1 MSVENI
7 DYRLLSELP
16 KSETSDYWW
25 WQGVRLLLEESLSFK
40 ESYGSLRC
48 RGGIRNVPSVYDFQ
62 KKWNSAK
69 QSPLLGDFQ
78 IVLAT
83 IEGNLVGLI
92 VFSTNISAFQRFEG
106 DAHKYEILSNN
117 QTIISGSAFF
127 DLGIVGRSFR
137 HIGSGVFKG
146 MLSYISKKIGCSFA
160 YGLISPYNAYAQG
173 VIQHYGAHFIP
184 SSNNGL
190 AHLCSMGKD
199 FPYQKKGVQWLLF
212 ELPLEFNGKKGPS
225 FPHKKVVSLKFERSG
240 SAQGYKFN
248 VFFEGGESGLDEE
261 THGLLLDRI
270 AGYAICTS
278 SISDVEDGLTIP
290 VFDYNNFRDGS
301 LGEYDVIS
309 ENVQGA
315 SYNAIADKMSV
326 IAEKRHKLTQS
337 YTQVLDICGGTHNK
351 WNNLPFMNIKSY
363 DARDGL
369 DGCID
374 IHSLHNKFITDVQH
388 ADILLMQNAI
398 ARLYDYVRGPGR
410 DYTQQE
416 KSAFLRNVCNIR
428 SDSGLDQHFLIL
440 ESECVGAISFKEVC
454 AQVCHF
460 YPNAGK
466 EWVAKWAAFWWYA
479 ISEKCFFPVLSEWRK
494 NNLLGC
500 FKIQDIQ
507 TVPQPDMST
516 NSRRTVRLY
525 VLSRMLNLIYKVSF
539 VEATVLRDQLSNFT
553 PGLLSGKCYADL
565 LKKNR
570 DTIGNNRIVDY
581 LRKYQ
586 RFHALQNED
595 TAYAFVVTDA
605 TIISTNTNS
614 SLRDEI
620 KALLLLVDV
629 VYVCDGNNQEYYFS
643 RFDSDVV
650 GDPIVSCVSI
660 LNVNFLMLKT
670 LLPDSVV
677 ELSEKK
683 GVVSVTIGKYSP
695 LLKGCSTLS
704 ANYFAESSI
713 NFNDIAS
720 IVRSLLNEINANIG
734 KMWHDQV
741 LMRSIKSAIGSIM
754 SRNGSHNI
762 GSHVLAALSHNVGT
776 MPDDRVLYQY
786 IQQRMDYIATAT
798 TDFPN
803 WVQPTMLL
811 GVLMKGFLSQ
821 RHLLDHISESE
832 GLSAWQF
839 QGCKLGN
846 EAKAK
851 QPWLQ
856 FHIRKWNNGKYIDL
870 IEYDQ
875 EEGHNRV
882 NLSEDVALAIPGGT
896 VGNHA
901 FYTIIENV
909 IRNAAKH
916 DWAVNVTAKDR
927 PLPIYIDF
935 KDSINERDVQIEIW
949 AKVTALKVDDKTKG
963 SLDKKGV
970 ESWIKRLDDGTDKD
984 VSEFA
989 QLPIHR
995 QMQVLIERPFISNDG
1010 SLRRENWG
1018 LAEMKISAGYLNR
1031 IDVGAIGGLELEKY
1045 DPEHNCIILPIA
1057 RKEGNEYYLA
1067 YRFYVPKPREVLI
1080 MVPDATNTTVVK
1092 KLENYGVYVRTQAAI
1107 RESGK
1112 ENKRSLELNYRYV
1125 VVPSVSKDTFGKDI
1139 KFPFRVLSGSRLGD
1153 EHPQRLK
1160 NMIPELDSYKGII
1173 SSLKQIKTGDEKQL
1187 ADKILG
1193 HIYDCWS
1200 RHLATYRQNDIGSA
1214 VGLLITPNEG
1224 NAGGGRSLISDDDVL
1239 KYVMRE
1245 CFGECIRQ
1253 YKKHDDQVSNK
1264 ICDVFAVIEK
1274 DCYREEVDISKFHG
1288 TNNKIAALLH
1298 KWLTTALKDDD
1309 IRDNSFEIT
1318 AQEMQRQLEEGYSI
1332 NYQCDGSSTEAHS
1345 ACDESV
1351 NNNNETAEEGLL
1363 INIDQIRAESKT
1375 TIEKRSKESALLAI
1389 GKLLKSG
1396 SIDGFIDYIVT
1407 VHEQAK
1413 QMFKQY
1419 EENIVSLPDGYMPE
1433 KGASSNSNVKEVT
1446 VNGIKVAFNHDAL
1459 GGNAKWITYRR
1470 HDNTLDKGK
1479 GVVFAEPLSG
1489 TQSYLTQIMRLVSNL
1504 QAGEITATEKSLC
1517 ARLLENGLMRVLVID
1532 ERVAKFVREHAAEVA
1547 KYYNSMAI
1555 SVMDDNCQTTVI
1567 DAEQGPITQAA
1578 SYFNEK
1584 SKATLKAYAEGKETS
1599 QNITALDFEILIIHQ
1614 GILDKWFNEF
1624 KNDKEKMRKLLEG
1637 MKEMV
1642 KYVVITTGRGTP
1654 VNIPKDA
1661 HLIPF
1666 AVVEAALFR
1675 KYPEKLMLV
1684 DAVMNALPVGD
1695 VGAKGGPQ

>member
-1 MSVENI
+1 M
-7 DYRLLSELP
+7 
-16 KSETSDYWW
+16 
-25 WQGVRLLLEESLSFK
+25 
-40 ESYGSLRC
+40 
-48 RGGIRNVPSVYDFQ
+48 
-62 KKWNSAK
+62 
-69 QSPLLGDFQ
+69 
-78 IVLAT
+78 
-83 IEGNLVGLI
+83 
-92 VFSTNISAFQRFEG
+92 
-106 DAHKYEILSNN
+106 KYEHQLLPID
-117 QTIISGSAFF
+117 IEYHVKDIGSAFAIQQ
-127 DLGIVGRSFR
+127 DEPSSAMIDHMVAN
-137 HIGSGVFKG
+137 SGVR
-146 MLSYISKKIGCSFA
+146 
-160 YGLISPYNAYAQG
+160 
-173 VIQHYGAHFIP
+173 
-184 SSNNGL
+184 
-190 AHLCSMGKD
+190 
-199 FPYQKKGVQWLLF
+199 
-212 ELPLEFNGKKGPS
+212 E
-225 FPHKKVVSLKFERSG
+225 
-240 SAQGYKFN
+240 
-248 VFFEGGESGLDEE
+248 
-261 THGLLLDRI
+261 
-270 AGYAICTS
+270 
-278 SISDVEDGLTIP
+278 
-290 VFDYNNFRDGS
+290 
-301 LGEYDVIS
+301 
-309 ENVQGA
+309 
-315 SYNAIADKMSV
+315 
-326 IAEKRHKLTQS
+326 IAELVKTEL
-337 YTQVLDICGGTHNK
+337 
-351 WNNLPFMNIKSY
+351 NIKSPFFIEY
-363 DARDGL
+363 SL
-369 DGCID
+369 
-374 IHSLHNKFITDVQH
+374 IHS
-388 ADILLMQNAI
+388 
-398 ARLYDYVRGPGR
+398 
-410 DYTQQE
+410 
-416 KSAFLRNVCNIR
+416 
-428 SDSGLDQHFLIL
+428 
-440 ESECVGAISFKEVC
+440 
-454 AQVCHF
+454 
-460 YPNAGK
+460 
-466 EWVAKWAAFWWYA
+466 
-479 ISEKCFFPVLSEWRK
+479 VLSPQARNRLTTFLYGEGEITFLENIK
-494 NNLLGC
+494 KSYTSIVAASAYKGV
-500 FKIQDIQ
+500 
-507 TVPQPDMST
+507 TVYQHPDVFINPSKGEVAF
-516 NSRRTVRLY
+516 SI
-525 VLSRMLNLIYKVSF
+525 SRMIGEAKEQVQFTEKPLTSLIIDKTSVYGYSEF
-539 VEATVLRDQLSNFT
+539 HREYEEMLSVAERSRKD
-553 PGLLSGKCYADL
+553 GISLKDLQRKLHELL
-565 LKKNR
+565 
-570 DTIGNNRIVDY
+570 
-581 LRKYQ
+581 
-586 RFHALQNED
+586 HA
-595 TAYAFVVTDA
+595 V
-605 TIISTNTNS
+605 
-614 SLRDEI
+614 
-620 KALLLLVDV
+620 
-629 VYVCDGNNQEYYFS
+629 
-643 RFDSDVV
+643 
-650 GDPIVSCVSI
+650 
-660 LNVNFLMLKT
+660 
-670 LLPDSVV
+670 
-677 ELSEKK
+677 
-683 GVVSVTIGKYSP
+683 
-695 LLKGCSTLS
+695 LLKGTNQSSYITIPIAGAEYDPSAGKLGFRRSKCHGVIFIYV
-704 ANYFAESSI
+704 ANYLIEDDDIHKPLKRLHKKISNFVRYSSC
-713 NFNDIAS
+713 NYLFNLGM
-720 IVRSLLNEINANIG
+720 SLLNS
-734 KMWHDQV
+734 V
-741 LMRSIKSAIGSIM
+741 RYYSISAAIGSIM

-1031 IDVGAIGGLELEKY
+1031 IDIGAIGGLELEKY

-1173 SSLKQIKTGDEKQL
+1173 NSLKQIKTWDEKQL